1 MEKYFLGI
9 LGSYVDTLYESD
21 SYPKE
26 GDFSHARFISWSAG
40 GCPFNVSAVVA
51 AKGCKVKVVDML
63 GKDEDTT
70 PFLLQEMD
78 RLHMDYESVQI
89 KEGVT
94 NGRVLIILTGDKRTM
109 FIIDPLRPYYEV
121 DRKMQELLDNAA
133 YIYSLMHMINRSFK
147 DIGPLLEAKRH
158 GARIVLDGSSKY
170 DDPSRVKILYDLADG
185 LFINETDYERLREH
199 STKDPKEIIFD
210 NGGEFVVITH
220 GSGGSDLYL
229 KDRNIYMPAMDK
241 LDVLDSTGAGDAF
254 AGCFLACLMKGM
266 DYEKALAM
274 ATVNGAYACTVI
286 GGLGGV
292 ATFEELEAFAKEHG
306 YDL

>member
-1 MEKYFLGI
+1 MEKYLLGI
-9 LGSYVDTLYESD
+9 LGSYVDTYYDSD
-21 SYPKE
+21 TYPEE
-26 GDFSHARFISWSAG
+26 GDFSHARFVSWSAG
-40 GCPFNVSAVVA
+40 GCPFNVSAICA
-51 AKGCKVKVVDML
+51 AKGCEVKVMDML

-70 PFLLQEMD
+70 QFLLSEMD
-78 RLHMDYESVQI
+78 RLHMDREFVEV
-89 KEGVT
+89 KEDVT
-94 NGRVLIILTGDKRTM
+94 NGRVLIILTDEKRTM
-109 FIIDPLRPYYEV
+109 FIIDPLRPFYEV
-121 DRKMQELLDNAA
+121 DEKMQELLNSAS

-147 DIGPLLEAKRH
+147 DIEPLLEAKKH

-185 LFINETDYERLREH
+185 LFINETDYERLSEH
-199 STKDPKEIIFD
+199 SPKDPKEIIFE
-210 NGGEFVVITH
+210 NGGEFVIVTH
-220 GSGGSDLYL
+220 GSNGSDLYL
-229 KDRNIYMPAMDK
+229 KDRRIFMPAMK
-241 LDVLDSTGAGDAF
+241 NVEVIDSTGAGDAF

-292 ATFEELEAFAKEHG
+292 CTFEQLEEFAKEHG

>member
-51 AKGCKVKVVDML
+51 AKGCKVRVVDML

-70 PFLLQEMD
+70 PFLLNEMD

-185 LFINETDYERLREH
+185 LFINETDYERLSEH
-199 STKDPKEIIFD
+199 SPKDPKEIIFD
-210 NGGEFVVITH
+210 NGGEFVVITR
-220 GSGGSDLYL
+220 GSRGSNLYL

-292 ATFEELEAFAKEHG
+292 ASFEELEAFAKEHG

>member
-1 MEKYFLGI
+1 M
-9 LGSYVDTLYESD
+9 DTLYESD

-185 LFINETDYERLREH
+185 LFINETDYERLSEH
-199 STKDPKEIIFD
+199 SPKDPKEIIFD

-292 ATFEELEAFAKEHG
+292 ATFEELEAFVKEHG

>member
-1 MEKYFLGI
+1 M
-9 LGSYVDTLYESD
+9 DTLYESD

-51 AKGCKVKVVDML
+51 AKGCKVRVVDML

-185 LFINETDYERLREH
+185 LFINETDYERLSEH
-199 STKDPKEIIFD
+199 SPKDPKEIIFD
-210 NGGEFVVITH
+210 NGGEFVVITR
-220 GSGGSDLYL
+220 GSRGSDLYL

-292 ATFEELEAFAKEHG
+292 ASFEELEAFAKEHG

>member
-1 MEKYFLGI
+1 MEEYFLGI

-51 AKGCKVKVVDML
+51 AKGCKVRVVDML

-185 LFINETDYERLREH
+185 LFINETDYERLSEH
-199 STKDPKEIIFD
+199 SPKDPKEIIFD
-210 NGGEFVVITH
+210 NGGEFVVITR
-220 GSGGSDLYL
+220 GSRGSDLYL

-292 ATFEELEAFAKEHG
+292 ASFEELEAFAKEHG

>member
-1 MEKYFLGI
+1 M
-9 LGSYVDTLYESD
+9 DTLYESD

-51 AKGCKVKVVDML
+51 AKGCKVRVVDML

-70 PFLLQEMD
+70 PFLLNEMD

-185 LFINETDYERLREH
+185 LFINETDYERLSEH
-199 STKDPKEIIFD
+199 SPKDPKEIIFD
-210 NGGEFVVITH
+210 NGGEFVVITR

-292 ATFEELEAFAKEHG
+292 ASFEELEAFAKEHG

>member
-1 MEKYFLGI
+1 MEEYFLGI

-51 AKGCKVKVVDML
+51 AKGCKVRVVDML

-185 LFINETDYERLREH
+185 LFINETDYERLSEH
-199 STKDPKEIIFD
+199 SPKDPKEIIFD
-210 NGGEFVVITH
+210 NGGEFVVITR
-220 GSGGSDLYL
+220 GSRGSNLYL

-241 LDVLDSTGAGDAF
+241 LDVLDSTGAGDAY

-292 ATFEELEAFAKEHG
+292 ASFEELEAFAKEHG